1 MKNSKYNDRI
11 VITKY
16 VKLRI
21 RAFGQMGLRVLDVT
35 TLFKEVIGGM
45 QKADIVKFDKIKEYY
60 RGILVIKAKS
70 AIADAIINNG
80 ISALEISTK
89 LESLSEKVKEQIS
102 PEFEKYGFTVANFYI
117 QSINFPNEDFEKI
130 NKILEDKAAF
140 GIIGFLALAYFI
152 FCNMFSNPI
161 KVGYFVPLVMT
172 TVIYT
177 IVLDV
182 INIACITSVSSVFF
196 TLIHLVVSFVYCLV
210 SIPMYLIGR
219 R

>member
-196 TLIHLVVSFVYCLV
+196 TLIHLVVLFVYCLV
-210 SIPMYLIGR
+210 SIPMYLMGR

>member
-70 AIADAIINNG
+70 AIADVIINNG

-130 NKILEDKAAF
+130 NKSLEDKAAF

-196 TLIHLVVSFVYCLV
+196 TLIHLVVLFVYCLV
-210 SIPMYLIGR
+210 SIPMYLMGR